1 MPSWAQQKANL
12 RTAIAA
18 NRRPRFTGDGRQII
32 ALGQGRGSY
41 ALLSQASGVLTKA
54 GQFYFQETNR
64 QRPNSSYDP
73 DQPLTRHGNTDY
85 ITLNLG
91 TQRAVRPPQPTGSYS
106 VTRLGKPFSK
116 TSTPST

>member
-18 NRRPRFTGDGRQII
+18 GRRPRFTGDGRQII
-32 ALGQGRGSY
+32 ALGQGRGSH

-54 GQFYFQETNR
+54 GQFYFQEANR

-73 DQPLTRHGNTDY
+73 NQALTRHHNTDY
-85 ITLNLG
+85 ITLNNG
-91 TQRAVRPPQPTGSYS
+91 TQRAVRTLQPTGSYS
-106 VTRLGKPFSK
+106 VTRLGKLFSE
-116 TSTPST
+116 TSTPSI

>member
-1 MPSWAQQKANL
+1 M
-12 RTAIAA
+12 
-18 NRRPRFTGDGRQII
+18 
-32 ALGQGRGSY
+32 
-41 ALLSQASGVLTKA
+41 LTKA

-85 ITLNLG
+85 IQLRNG
-91 TQRAVRPPQPTGSYS
+91 TTRAVRTLGPDSSYK
-106 VTRLGKPFSK
+106 VKRLGKLFSK